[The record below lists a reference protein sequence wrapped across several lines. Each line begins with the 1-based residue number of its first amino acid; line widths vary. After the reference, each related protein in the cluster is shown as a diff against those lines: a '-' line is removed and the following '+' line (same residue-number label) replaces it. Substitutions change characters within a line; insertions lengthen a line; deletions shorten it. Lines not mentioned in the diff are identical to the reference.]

1 MTATV
6 DFHTHIFP
14 PSIADQRERWLERD
28 ATFRELYADP
38 KAKLATAGD
47 LIAAMDE
54 DGVDRAV
61 VMGIGWTDQ
70 VLARE
75 ANDYIIDAARRHPD
89 RLTGFA
95 SVNPAWGDSAVTEV
109 ERCAHA
115 GLRGVGELH
124 PDTQGFALGDE
135 AVMTLLLEVAQAHR
149 LIVTTHSSEPAGH
162 VYPGKGRTTPDVLW
176 RFIQHAARFP
186 DVKVVC
192 AHWGGGLPFY
202 ALMPEVARALGNVYF
217 DTAASPFL
225 YTADVFSVVADLV
238 GVDKILLGS
247 DYPLLRPARLLRQL
261 DKSGS
266 SDEVK
271 DQVRYNGLMLLDV

>member
-1 MTATV
+1 M

>member
-95 SVNPAWGDSAVTEV
+95 SVNPAWGDSAITEV

>member
-261 DKSGS
+261 DESVS

-271 DQVRYNGLMLLDV
+271 DHVRYNGLMLLDV